1 MKLFTTTNEQTMQSV
16 QAYINNML
24 MVKANFEQDETMPPN
39 AFEYQLNVVGD
50 TYWFNLTALEEA
62 YSGDMLALIS
72 MNMTMV
78 QPVPEETSPLFV
90 TLGINIIESDDL
102 VADGWMEGV
111 DLDEEE

>member
-1 MKLFTTTNEQTMQSV
+1 MKLFTTTTEETMQSV
-16 QAYINNML
+16 QTYIDNML
-24 MVKANFEQDETMPPN
+24 LVKANFEGGGSTTEH
-39 AFEYQLNVVGD
+39 AFLYQTNVAGD
-50 TYWFNLTALEEA
+50 TWWFNLTALEEA
-62 YSGDMLALIS
+62 YDGDMLALIS